1 MTEKIDVSLL
11 SRNEIARE
19 GLRRILLSDQFDVRS
34 TATDAASLQGPAHS
48 ASNQRPHI
56 IIIDDAPGSDP
67 IGSCRE
73 LSERYPNARLVLLA
87 DDYEF
92 DEVALA
98 FGCGIDGYIVKE
110 ISCEPLIESLKLVA
124 LGEKVLPSQL
134 ARNLSFVSAGSSGE
148 DWHESVAA
156 AGLSDREVEI
166 LRCLTL
172 GLANKVV
179 SRRLNISEATVKVH
193 VKAILRKLRVANRTQ
208 AAIWAIKHGF
218 ERIPPANAAEGPSPA
233 LSTADLADSSEE
245 LLEAAE

>member
-1 MTEKIDVSLL
+1 MNAKIDVSLL

-34 TATDAASLQGPAHS
+34 SATDVASLTGPAQT
-48 ASNQRPHI
+48 ADNNRPHI

-67 IGSCRE
+67 LGSCRE
-73 LSERYPNARLVLLA
+73 LGERYPNARLVLLA

-134 ARNLSFVSAGSSGE
+134 ARNLSFVSAGAGGE
-148 DWHESVAA
+148 DWHESVAT

-179 SRRLNISEATVKVH
+179 SRRLSISEATVKVH

-218 ERIPPANAAEGPSPA
+218 ERMPMADAANGAVPA
-233 LSTADLADSSEE
+233 LAPADLAED

>member
-1 MTEKIDVSLL
+1 MNAKIDVSLL

-34 TATDAASLQGPAHS
+34 SATDVASLTGPTATAE
-48 ASNQRPHI
+48 NRPHI

-73 LSERYPNARLVLLA
+73 LGERYPNARLVLLA

-134 ARNLSFVSAGSSGE
+134 ARNLSFVSAGASGE
-148 DWHESVAA
+148 DWHESVAT

-179 SRRLNISEATVKVH
+179 SRRLSISEATVKVH

-218 ERIPPANAAEGPSPA
+218 ERMPFAEVASGGTPA
-233 LSTADLADSSEE
+233 LAPADLSDEPDE